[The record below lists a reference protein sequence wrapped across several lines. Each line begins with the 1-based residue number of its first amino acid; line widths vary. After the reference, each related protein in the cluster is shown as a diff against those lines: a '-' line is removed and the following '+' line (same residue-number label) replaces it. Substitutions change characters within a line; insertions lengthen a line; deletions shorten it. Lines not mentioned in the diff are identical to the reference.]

1 MSLELS
7 VLRVAAKFKLAASSC
22 SLWFHIFR
30 VGACQRQSATHNAVL
45 RLALRHTHSLQLWF
59 TGQSAF
65 GDFLGEWSCL
75 SVESRL
81 RSLAEPCDPNLGTLK
96 FPRFL
101 FLRWLDSFEME
112 KCKRVRR
119 YGHCIISAEHSK
131 NHFDQ
136 LQCRT
141 VGALKTKTLVAAPA
155 DGSMR
160 KRCCWRK
167 FQHTRWFEYH
177 EG

>member
-7 VLRVAAKFKLAASSC
+7 VLRVAPKFKLAASSC

-131 NHFDQ
+131 TILTN
-136 LQCRT
+136 CS
-141 VGALKTKTLVAAPA
+141 VEPSVPLKPNGCSTRRWVNEKAMLLTKVSA
-155 DGSMR
+155 
-160 KRCCWRK
+160 
-167 FQHTRWFEYH
+167 Y
-177 EG
+177 